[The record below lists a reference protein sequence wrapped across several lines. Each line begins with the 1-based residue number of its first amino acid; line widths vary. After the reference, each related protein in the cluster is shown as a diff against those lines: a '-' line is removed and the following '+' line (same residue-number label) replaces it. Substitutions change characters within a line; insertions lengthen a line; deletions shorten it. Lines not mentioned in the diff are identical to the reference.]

1 MTKCAALSSLSPCP
15 MEDKKSVDKLGEF
28 IYLEIDNI
36 EDICTKRSF
45 LKLTIPRP
53 LEVKSSTPGQD
64 VQSWQLV

>member
-1 MTKCAALSSLSPCP
+1 
-15 MEDKKSVDKLGEF
+15 MEDKTSVDKLGEF

-53 LEVKSSTPGQD
+53 WEVKSSTPGQD

>member
-1 MTKCAALSSLSPCP
+1 
-15 MEDKKSVDKLGEF
+15 MEDKTSVDKLGEF

-64 VQSWQLV
+64 VQSCQLV